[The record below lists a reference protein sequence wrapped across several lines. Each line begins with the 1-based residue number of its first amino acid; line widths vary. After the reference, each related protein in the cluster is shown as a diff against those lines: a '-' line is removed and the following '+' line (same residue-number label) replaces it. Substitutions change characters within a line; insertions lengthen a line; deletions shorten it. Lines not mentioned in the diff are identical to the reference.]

1 VIQPTVR
8 WRRLLAFAGTAF
20 VASFLFDYGY
30 AQAWPMVEGLPLASA
45 SLLGMSWFFGLWRA
59 PFRPLGIAWSL
70 VVSLLMPFFAMIGL
84 LAVLCYVGPECL

>member
-1 VIQPTVR
+1 MIQPTVS

-30 AQAWPMVEGLPLASA
+30 AQVWPMVEGLPLASA
-45 SLLGMSWFFGLWRA
+45 LLLGISWLFGLWRA
-59 PFRPLGIAWSL
+59 PFRPLGVAWSL
-70 VVSLLMPFFAMIGL
+70 VISLLMPFFAMICL